1 VNQGFGHIVPFL
13 WTLNFGLQERLA
25 RIGPAP
31 NFGAPMTS
39 PAGPPAPGA
48 PPAPLLAWRWAAVFA
63 TALIILSFGAPE
75 GITDQSWR
83 LFAIFAATIVGS
95 IVQPLPAG
103 AIVFLG
109 VCAVAVTGTMTPAE
123 SLRGYADPI
132 VWLVLCAFFI
142 SRGVLKTGLGR
153 RIAFLFIRALGKR
166 SLGLSYALVSTD
178 ALLATIV
185 PSNSARAGGIVFP
198 IARSLAEA
206 YDSTPGPTARRLGAF
221 LMTTVYQCDVV
232 ACAMFLTGQASNVLI
247 AKFAFDAVGYEISY
261 AKWMLGSI
269 VPGIAALL
277 LVPLLIYR
285 IYPPEVKHTPHATEF
300 AQEELKKLGPMTRD
314 ERMMQLVF
322 ALVAGLWITQAWH
335 SIHYAVVALVGVAVL
350 LLTRVLDWDD
360 IMSQRAAWD
369 VFIWYGGLVRL
380 AEALGETGITKQFA
394 EVVAGWTVGWS
405 WVAALAVL
413 LLVYFYAHYAF
424 ASITAHATAM
434 FTPFLLVTIGAGA
447 PVTLAVLGLAYYS
460 NLSASLTHYGTTPAP
475 IYFGAKYVTQ
485 REWWSVGFRV
495 SLLTIS
501 LWATLGVLWWKLLGW
516 W

>member
-1 VNQGFGHIVPFL
+1 MPNPSASPVP
-13 WTLNFGLQERLA
+13 GE
-25 RIGPAP
+25 
-31 NFGAPMTS
+31 
-39 PAGPPAPGA
+39 PAGPSTP
-48 PPAPLLAWRWAAVFA
+48 PLLIWRWAAVVA
-63 TALIILSFGAPE
+63 TALIILAFGPPE
-75 GITDQSWR
+75 GITASSWR

-95 IVQPLPAG
+95 IVQPLSAG
-103 AIVFLG
+103 AVVFLG
-109 VCAVAVTGTMTPAE
+109 VCAIAVTGTMTPAE

-142 SRGVLKTGLGR
+142 ARGVLKTGLGR
-153 RIAFLFIRALGKR
+153 RLAFLFIRAIGKR

-178 ALLATIV
+178 AVLATIV

-198 IARSLAEA
+198 VARSLAEA

-221 LMTTVYQCDVV
+221 LMATVYQCDVV

-247 AKFAFDAVGYEISY
+247 AKFALDAAGYEITY

-269 VPGIAALL
+269 VPGIVALL

-300 AQEELKKLGPMTRD
+300 ANEELQKLGPMTRD
-314 ERMMQLVF
+314 ERMMQFVF

-360 IMSQRAAWD
+360 IMSQRPAWD
-369 VFIWYGGLVRL
+369 VFIWYGGLVRM
-380 AEALGETGITKQFA
+380 AEALGETGITKRFA
-394 EVVAGWTVGWS
+394 ETVATWTVGWT
-405 WVAALAVL
+405 WWAALIVL
-413 LLVYFYAHYAF
+413 LLIYFYAHYAF

-434 FTPFLLVTIGAGA
+434 FIPFLVVIRDAGA
-447 PVTLAVLGLAYYS
+447 PLTLAVLGLAYYS
-460 NLSASLTHYGTTPAP
+460 NLSAALTHYGTTPAP
-475 IYFGAKYVTQ
+475 IYFGARYVTQ
-485 REWWSVGFRV
+485 REWWRIGFIV

-501 LWATLGVLWWKLLGW
+501 LWGVLGSVWWKILGW